1 MLFVFRG
8 FPPHLH
14 PGRPLERGFLGPLVH
29 YRVLDQVAAGVGV
42 QEYVG
47 RLDLVHRP
55 DATDGPLGH
64 AGVVPNLKLAQLL
77 RVAEI
82 QQVELACCCIECLY
96 IR

>member
-14 PGRPLERGFLGPLVH
+14 PTGPLERGLLGPLVH

-55 DATDGPLGH
+55 DAADRPLG
-64 AGVVPNLKLAQLL
+64 AGVVVNLKLAQLL
-77 RVAEI
+77 RVAEV
-82 QQVELACCCIECLY
+82 QQVELACCCMECLY